1 MTGGVSGSAD
11 RVMVL
16 SIHPRHVAKIL
27 DGTKS
32 VELRRT
38 RPLVAPGQP
47 VAIYATLPSS
57 ALVATCRINEVQA
70 GTPASIWRS
79 VGSVTGLTRAEFDDY
94 FEGADAA
101 VALHLEAVT
110 ALVGEITLEQLRAHS
125 QGFHP
130 PQTWHFFDRQ
140 RLVQLIGKHPSL
152 SALTNLLPVAG

>member
-1 MTGGVSGSAD
+1 MTLHHSPNYPTMSN
-11 RVMVL
+11 
-16 SIHPRHVAKIL
+16 
-27 DGTKS
+27 GT
-32 VELRRT
+32 
-38 RPLVAPGQP
+38 AH
-47 VAIYATLPSS
+47 
-57 ALVATCRINEVQA
+57 

-79 VGSVTGLTRAEFDDY
+79 VGRVTGLKRAEFDDY

-152 SALTNLLPVAG
+152 SALTNLLPATG